1 VYSEDGTTWHM
12 LEPNVEPYH
21 HTVSYADGTTHTYN
35 TLERPNIHFN
45 AAGIMTHINL
55 AAVSK
60 ICAAWSPRAVHVV
73 L

>member
-60 ICAAWSPRAVHVV
+60 ICAAW
-73 L
+73 